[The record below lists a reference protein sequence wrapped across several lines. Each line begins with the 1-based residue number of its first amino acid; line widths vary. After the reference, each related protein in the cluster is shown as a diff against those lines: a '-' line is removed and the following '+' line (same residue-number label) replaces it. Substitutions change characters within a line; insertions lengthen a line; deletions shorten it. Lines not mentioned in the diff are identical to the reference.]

1 MTTLNDLKENRNEI
15 IEKLTAR
22 FGENNLARA
31 MKIMKQIVE
40 DVADNFCNCFQKE
53 ACESIDE
60 LIRYIDQSYEFDKKE
75 SKSDKVRGYVTE
87 KFNEKAYWSNK
98 LS

>member
-1 MTTLNDLKENRNEI
+1 MTTINDLKENRNEI

-22 FGENNLARA
+22 FGENNLSRA

-53 ACESIDE
+53 ACESIDG
-60 LIRYIDQSYEFDKKE
+60 LINYISQNYDFDKVQ
-75 SKSDKVRGYVTE
+75 SKSDKVRGYVSE
-87 KFNEKAYWSNK
+87 KFNEKSYWANK